1 MMKYKLRLQ
10 NLILASILV
19 LGLLTSYSL
28 PAAAHGYTKFPTI
41 ITFVVPTNIV
51 LGKVFIVTGTVKL
64 SNGTLL
70 AYKDIQFSLDGKV
83 VGRSR
88 TNTVGVFQRKFVE
101 LNAGT
106 HTITAVTTTNH
117 NAVGV
122 TTSTSFNVASVEV
135 SVKVVPPIAG
145 VPFDLGGVKFF
156 SGPDGVASVLV
167 ATAGKYQLTVL
178 LNQFQ
183 NPDQR
188 ITFARWMDE
197 TAKPYT
203 LIQVPSTKPIE
214 LGVNVFEQVGET
226 FVDLNGFPVSAS
238 RVAQFT
244 IRSAQGDIF
253 KLTNG
258 NPQWIPSSRVVR
270 FQNGLA
276 VTPLLYSVTN
286 LMVDGSNVVNRSQQ
300 QFYSHPNDTWKIAL
314 ILYTLNV
321 RANDGLFGSTV
332 GKSVNLVYP
341 DGKTVNYPFSAQGTI
356 GIHGLARGNYT
367 VQVLDAKGL
376 RQIIPVALSHSQ
388 TVDIK
393 VPTSLDIFVLLS
405 LGLLFVVGLILFGRR
420 RQIFVARV
428 KPDRPLVARH
438 AQNTLVRVEEQ
449 SISDQEKQPASDGMI
464 KWS

>member
-1 MMKYKLRLQ
+1 
-10 NLILASILV
+10 
-19 LGLLTSYSL
+19 
-28 PAAAHGYTKFPTI
+28 
-41 ITFVVPTNIV
+41 
-51 LGKVFIVTGTVKL
+51 
-64 SNGTLL
+64 
-70 AYKDIQFSLDGKV
+70 
-83 VGRSR
+83 
-88 TNTVGVFQRKFVE
+88 
-101 LNAGT
+101 
-106 HTITAVTTTNH
+106 
-117 NAVGV
+117 V